1 MFIDRL
7 HQLPATVAEVDDFVA
22 EGKTFASDLMPNIL
36 EQLEKEARLQKFR
49 LSNDES
55 YRSAILKGGPTRR
68 AVRKT

>member
-1 MFIDRL
+1 MFITGTISDFKDRL

-55 YRSAILKGGPTRR
+55 YLNVPQF
-68 AVRKT
+68 